1 MNSKNVAIQNIQWT
15 GVWAQVSQAMFY
27 KVCVLCAQSQGCFG
41 VTPQAS
47 AVRNTHIHC
56 GFIHVFFEQP
66 ETFLASSTLS
76 CMASSVAMTQLKK
89 LWPKY
94 VKGIEGELEKDLQV
108 FQRYHFWILI
118 CQIWALLTCEAEAIL
133 RAWLLQSKEPAKQ
146 ASNWDDGEKGLG
158 CQLWD
163 VADGSVGSAIIAHDV
178 SMEIHIS
185 KVHRSVTHSEV
196 ATHFPID
203 SVRCSWKARRIL
215 SVFDHIKIRTCVQR

>member
-1 MNSKNVAIQNIQWT
+1 MDWSLSTVVPGNVLQNVCTVCSEPGLLWSHTT
-15 GVWAQVSQAMFY
+15 GKCCRKHPYSLWVYTF
-27 KVCVLCAQSQGCFG
+27 F
-41 VTPQAS
+41 
-47 AVRNTHIHC
+47 
-56 GFIHVFFEQP
+56 FFFEQP
-66 ETFLASSTLS
+66 ETFLTGSTLS

-94 VKGIEGELEKDLQV
+94 VKGMEGELEKDLQV
-108 FQRYHFWILI
+108 FHRYHFWILI

-146 ASNWDDGEKGLG
+146 ASNWDDREKGLG

-163 VADGSVGSAIIAHDV
+163 VADGSVGSAVIAHNV

-203 SVRCSWKARRIL
+203 SVRCSWKARRIF

>member
-1 MNSKNVAIQNIQWT
+1 MDWSLST
-15 GVWAQVSQAMFY
+15 GVPGNVLQT
-27 KVCVLCAQSQGCFG
+27 VCTVCSESRLLWSHTTGKCCQKHPYSLWVYTF
-41 VTPQAS
+41 
-47 AVRNTHIHC
+47 
-56 GFIHVFFEQP
+56 FFEQP

-94 VKGIEGELEKDLQV
+94 VKGMEGELEKDLQV
-108 FQRYHFWILI
+108 FHRYHFWILI

-163 VADGSVGSAIIAHDV
+163 VADGSVGSAIVAHDV